1 MNHSQ
6 LRIAQTCYE
15 DITYLS
21 HERCNKAAIKVAKT
35 NLILSSE
42 KWFITE
48 NKPQTTLLESK
59 KKKKCAR
66 LFPTHTDM
74 REARNQHG
82 DYQLR
87 GAVHPAVCGDPRIT
101 ETVKKTLA
109 GTRDFLK

>member
-21 HERCNKAAIKVAKT
+21 RERYNK

-59 KKKKCAR
+59 KMCTPISYSYR
-66 LFPTHTDM
+66 H
-74 REARNQHG
+74 EAG
-82 DYQLR
+82 
-87 GAVHPAVCGDPRIT
+87 
-101 ETVKKTLA
+101 
-109 GTRDFLK
+109 